1 MWCLLSIT
9 NKIDKRTPTN
19 KINAMMEIIDRH
31 YYTNLIS
38 PFIDKSI
45 IKVLTGQRRVGK
57 SCILQQLQKR
67 ILEAIPNA
75 NIIYINKEFDGF
87 SFLKTNEDLSEY
99 ISSRLLSDSQ
109 NYLFIDEVQD
119 ITGFEHTLR
128 SLHAQNACDIFI
140 TGSNAKMLSSE
151 LSTYLAG
158 RYVEFHIHSL
168 TYPEYLLFHKAE
180 ASTQSLRNYL
190 TFGGL
195 PYLAHL
201 PEQREIVFE
210 YLTNVFSTILLK
222 DIVKREGIR
231 NIDFLDSLVLYTADN
246 VGNLF
251 SANNIS
257 RYLKSQRVNISPL
270 QVINYLHSLQQAYL
284 IHKVRRI
291 DVAGLK
297 TFEIGEKYYFEDL
310 GLRNCHLGF
319 NLQQDIHKLIEN
331 AIYLHLL
338 HCRFE
343 VFTGQQSG
351 GREIDFVARRN
362 DLIIYIQAT
371 YQLAD
376 DNTRQRE
383 FGNLKAIRNS
393 YPKYVISLDEWT
405 SGSIVDGI
413 QHLHLAT
420 FLQMEI

>member
-1 MWCLLSIT
+1 MAQL
-9 NKIDKRTPTN
+9 
-19 KINAMMEIIDRH
+19 INRQ
-31 YYTNLIS
+31 YYTELIT
-38 PFIDKSI
+38 PFINKNI

-57 SCILQQLQKR
+57 SCILQQLRQQ
-67 ILEAIPNA
+67 ILESAPNA
-75 NIIYINKEFDGF
+75 NIIFINKEYEEF
-87 SFLKTNEDLSEY
+87 SAIRTSEDLSAY
-99 ISSRLLSDSQ
+99 IIPRLHPDVT

-119 ITGFEHTLR
+119 IQGFEHTLR
-128 SLHAQNACDIFI
+128 SLQAQDSCDIFI
-140 TGSNAKMLSSE
+140 TGSNATMLSSE

-158 RYVEFHIHSL
+158 RYIEFHIHSL
-168 TYPEYLLFHKAE
+168 TYQEYLTFHRVE

-195 PYLAHL
+195 PYLSNL
-201 PEQREIVFE
+201 SQQQEIVFE
-210 YLTNVFSTILLK
+210 YLGNVFSTILLK

-231 NIDFLDSLVLYTADN
+231 NVDFLESLVLYTADN

-270 QVINYLHSLQQAYL
+270 QVINYLRSLQQAYL

-291 DVAGLK
+291 EVAGLK
-297 TFEIGEKYYFEDL
+297 MFENGDKYYFEDL

-319 NLQQDIHKLIEN
+319 NLQRDIYKLIEN
-331 AIYLHLL
+331 AVYLHLL

-351 GREIDFVARRN
+351 GREVDFVARRG
-362 DLIIYIQAT
+362 DKIIYIQAT
-371 YQLAD
+371 YLLSD
-376 DNTRQRE
+376 DTTRQRE
-383 FGNLKAIRNS
+383 FGNLLAIRNN
-393 YPKYVISLDEWT
+393 YPKYVVSLDEWT
-405 SGSIVDGI
+405 SGSITDGI

-420 FLQMEI
+420 FLQMDL

>member
-1 MWCLLSIT
+1 MAQL
-9 NKIDKRTPTN
+9 
-19 KINAMMEIIDRH
+19 INRQ
-31 YYTNLIS
+31 YYTELIT
-38 PFIDKSI
+38 PFINKNI

-57 SCILQQLQKR
+57 SCILQQLRQQ
-67 ILEAIPNA
+67 ILESVPNA
-75 NIIYINKEFDGF
+75 NIIFINKEYEEF
-87 SFLKTNEDLSEY
+87 SAIRTSEDLSAY
-99 ISSRLLSDSQ
+99 IIPRLHPDVT

-119 ITGFEHTLR
+119 IQGFEHTLR
-128 SLHAQNACDIFI
+128 SLQAQDSCDIFI
-140 TGSNAKMLSSE
+140 TGSNATMLSSE

-158 RYVEFHIHSL
+158 RYIEFHIHSL
-168 TYPEYLLFHKAE
+168 TYQEYLTFHRVE

-195 PYLAHL
+195 PYLTNL
-201 PEQREIVFE
+201 PQQQEIVFE
-210 YLTNVFSTILLK
+210 YLGNVFSTILLK

-231 NIDFLDSLVLYTADN
+231 NVDFLESLVLYTADN

-270 QVINYLHSLQQAYL
+270 QVINYLRSLQQAYL

-291 DVAGLK
+291 EVAGLK
-297 TFEIGEKYYFEDL
+297 TFEIGDKYYFEDL

-319 NLQQDIHKLIEN
+319 NLQRDIHKLIEN
-331 AIYLHLL
+331 AVYLHLL

-351 GREIDFVARRN
+351 GREVDFVARRG
-362 DLIIYIQAT
+362 DKIIYIQAT
-371 YQLAD
+371 YLLSD
-376 DNTRQRE
+376 DTTRQRE
-383 FGNLKAIRNS
+383 FGNLLAIRNN
-393 YPKYVISLDEWT
+393 YPKYVVSLDEWT
-405 SGSIVDGI
+405 SGSITDGI

-420 FLQMEI
+420 FLQMDL

>member
-1 MWCLLSIT
+1 MAQL
-9 NKIDKRTPTN
+9 
-19 KINAMMEIIDRH
+19 INRQ
-31 YYTNLIS
+31 YYTELIT
-38 PFIDKSI
+38 PFINKNI

-57 SCILQQLQKR
+57 SCILQQLRQQ
-67 ILEAIPNA
+67 ILESVPNA
-75 NIIYINKEFDGF
+75 NIIFINKEYEEF
-87 SFLKTNEDLSEY
+87 SAIRTSEDLSAY
-99 ISSRLLSDSQ
+99 IIPRLHPDVT

-119 ITGFEHTLR
+119 IQGFEHTLR
-128 SLHAQNACDIFI
+128 SLQAQDSCDIFI
-140 TGSNAKMLSSE
+140 TGSNATMLSSE

-158 RYVEFHIHSL
+158 RYIEFHIHSL
-168 TYPEYLLFHKAE
+168 TYQEYLTFHRVE

-195 PYLAHL
+195 PYLTNL
-201 PEQREIVFE
+201 PQQQEIVFE
-210 YLTNVFSTILLK
+210 YLGNVFSTILLK

-231 NIDFLDSLVLYTADN
+231 NVDFLESLVLYTADN

-270 QVINYLHSLQQAYL
+270 QVINYLRSLQQAYL

-291 DVAGLK
+291 EVAGLK
-297 TFEIGEKYYFEDL
+297 TFEIGDKYYFEDL

-319 NLQQDIHKLIEN
+319 NLQRDIHKLIEN
-331 AIYLHLL
+331 AVYLHLL

-351 GREIDFVARRN
+351 GREVDFVARRG
-362 DLIIYIQAT
+362 DMIIYIQAT
-371 YQLAD
+371 YLLSD
-376 DNTRQRE
+376 DTTRQRE
-383 FGNLKAIRNS
+383 FGNLLAIRNN
-393 YPKYVISLDEWT
+393 YPKYVVSLDEWI
-405 SGSIVDGI
+405 SGSITDGI

-420 FLQMEI
+420 FLQMDL

>member
-1 MWCLLSIT
+1 MQRLLSIT
-9 NKIDKRTPTN
+9 KENMTQL
-19 KINAMMEIIDRH
+19 INRQ
-31 YYTNLIS
+31 YYTELIT
-38 PFIDKSI
+38 PFINKNI

-57 SCILQQLQKR
+57 SCILQQLRQQ
-67 ILEAIPNA
+67 ILESVPNA
-75 NIIYINKEFDGF
+75 NIIFINKEYDEF
-87 SFLKTNEDLSEY
+87 SAIRTSEDLSAY
-99 ISSRLLSDSQ
+99 IMPRLHPDGT

-119 ITGFEHTLR
+119 IHGFEHTLR
-128 SLHAQNACDIFI
+128 SLQAQDACDIFI
-140 TGSNAKMLSSE
+140 TGSNATMLSSE

-158 RYVEFHIHSL
+158 RYIEFHIHSL
-168 TYPEYLLFHKAE
+168 TYQEYLTFYRAN
-180 ASTQSLRNYL
+180 ASTQTLRNYL

-195 PYLAHL
+195 PYLSHL
-201 PEQREIVFE
+201 PQQQDIVFE
-210 YLTNVFSTILLK
+210 YLGNVFSTILLK

-231 NIDFLDSLVLYTADN
+231 NVDFLESLILYTADN

-270 QVINYLHSLQQAYL
+270 QVINYLRSLQQAYL

-291 DVAGLK
+291 DVTGLK
-297 TFEIGEKYYFEDL
+297 TFEIGDKYYFEDL

-319 NLQQDIHKLIEN
+319 NLQRDIHKLIEN
-331 AIYLHLL
+331 AVYLHLL

-351 GREIDFVARRN
+351 GREVDFVARRG

-371 YQLAD
+371 YLLSD
-376 DNTRQRE
+376 DTTRQRE
-383 FGNLKAIRNS
+383 FGNLLAIRNN
-393 YPKYVISLDEWT
+393 YPKYVVSLDEWT
-405 SGSIVDGI
+405 SGSITDGI

-420 FLQMEI
+420 FLQMDL

>member
-1 MWCLLSIT
+1 MAQL
-9 NKIDKRTPTN
+9 
-19 KINAMMEIIDRH
+19 INRQ
-31 YYTNLIS
+31 YYTELIT
-38 PFIDKSI
+38 PFINKNI

-57 SCILQQLQKR
+57 SCILQQLRQQ
-67 ILEAIPNA
+67 ILESVPNA
-75 NIIYINKEFDGF
+75 NIIFINKEYEEF
-87 SFLKTNEDLSEY
+87 SAIRTSEDLSAY
-99 ISSRLLSDSQ
+99 IIPRLHPDVT

-119 ITGFEHTLR
+119 IQGFEHTLR
-128 SLHAQNACDIFI
+128 SLQAQDSCDIFI
-140 TGSNAKMLSSE
+140 TGSNATMLSSE

-158 RYVEFHIHSL
+158 RYIEFHIHSL
-168 TYPEYLLFHKAE
+168 TYQEYLTFHRVE

-195 PYLAHL
+195 PYLSNL
-201 PEQREIVFE
+201 SQQQEIVFE
-210 YLTNVFSTILLK
+210 YLGNVFSTILLK

-231 NIDFLDSLVLYTADN
+231 NVDFLESLVLYTADN

-270 QVINYLHSLQQAYL
+270 QVINYLRSLQQAYL

-291 DVAGLK
+291 EVAGLK
-297 TFEIGEKYYFEDL
+297 TFEIGDKYYFEDL

-319 NLQQDIHKLIEN
+319 NLQRDIHKLIEN
-331 AIYLHLL
+331 AVYLHLL

-351 GREIDFVARRN
+351 GREVDFVARRG
-362 DLIIYIQAT
+362 DMIIYIQAT
-371 YQLAD
+371 YLLSD
-376 DNTRQRE
+376 DTTRQRE
-383 FGNLKAIRNS
+383 FGNLLAIRNN
-393 YPKYVISLDEWT
+393 YPKYVVSLDEWI
-405 SGSIVDGI
+405 SGSITDGI

-420 FLQMEI
+420 FLQMDL

>member
-1 MWCLLSIT
+1 MTQL
-9 NKIDKRTPTN
+9 
-19 KINAMMEIIDRH
+19 INRQ
-31 YYTNLIS
+31 YYTELIT
-38 PFIDKSI
+38 PFINKNI

-57 SCILQQLQKR
+57 SCILQQLRQQ
-67 ILEAIPNA
+67 ILESVPNA
-75 NIIYINKEFDGF
+75 NIIFINKEYDEF
-87 SFLKTNEDLSEY
+87 SAIRTSEDLSAY
-99 ISSRLLSDSQ
+99 IMPRLHPDGT

-119 ITGFEHTLR
+119 IHGFEHTLR
-128 SLHAQNACDIFI
+128 SLQAQDACDIFI
-140 TGSNAKMLSSE
+140 TGSNATMLSSE

-158 RYVEFHIHSL
+158 RYIEFHIHSL
-168 TYPEYLLFHKAE
+168 TYQEYLTFYRAN
-180 ASTQSLRNYL
+180 ASTQTLRNYL

-195 PYLAHL
+195 PYLSHL
-201 PEQREIVFE
+201 PQQQDIVFE
-210 YLTNVFSTILLK
+210 YLGNVFSTILLK

-231 NIDFLDSLVLYTADN
+231 NVDFLESLILYTADN

-270 QVINYLHSLQQAYL
+270 QVINYLRSLQQAYL

-291 DVAGLK
+291 EVTGLK
-297 TFEIGEKYYFEDL
+297 TFEIGDKYYFEDL

-319 NLQQDIHKLIEN
+319 NLQRDIHKLIEN
-331 AIYLHLL
+331 AVYLHLL

-351 GREIDFVARRN
+351 GREVDFVARRG

-371 YQLAD
+371 YLLSD
-376 DNTRQRE
+376 DTTRQRE
-383 FGNLKAIRNS
+383 FGNLLAIRNN
-393 YPKYVISLDEWT
+393 YPKYVVSLDEWT
-405 SGSIVDGI
+405 SGSITDGI

-420 FLQMEI
+420 FLQMDL

>member
-1 MWCLLSIT
+1 MAQL
-9 NKIDKRTPTN
+9 
-19 KINAMMEIIDRH
+19 INRQ
-31 YYTNLIS
+31 YYTELIT
-38 PFIDKSI
+38 PFINKNI

-57 SCILQQLQKR
+57 SCILQQLRQQ
-67 ILEAIPNA
+67 ILESAPNA
-75 NIIYINKEFDGF
+75 NIIFINKEYEEF
-87 SFLKTNEDLSEY
+87 SAIRTSEDLSAY
-99 ISSRLLSDSQ
+99 IIPRLHPDVT

-119 ITGFEHTLR
+119 IQGFEHTLR
-128 SLHAQNACDIFI
+128 SLQAQDSCDIFI
-140 TGSNAKMLSSE
+140 TGSNATMLSSE

-158 RYVEFHIHSL
+158 RYIEFHIHSL
-168 TYPEYLLFHKAE
+168 TYQEYLTFHRVE

-195 PYLAHL
+195 PYLSNL
-201 PEQREIVFE
+201 PQQQEIVFE
-210 YLTNVFSTILLK
+210 YLGNVFSTILLK

-231 NIDFLDSLVLYTADN
+231 NVDFLESLVLYTADN

-270 QVINYLHSLQQAYL
+270 QVINYLRSLQQAYL

-291 DVAGLK
+291 EVAGLK
-297 TFEIGEKYYFEDL
+297 MFENGDKYYFEDL

-319 NLQQDIHKLIEN
+319 NLQRDIYKLIEN
-331 AIYLHLL
+331 AVYLHLL

-351 GREIDFVARRN
+351 GREVDFVARRG
-362 DLIIYIQAT
+362 DKIIYIQAT
-371 YQLAD
+371 YLLSD
-376 DNTRQRE
+376 DTTRQRE
-383 FGNLKAIRNS
+383 FGNLLAIRNN
-393 YPKYVISLDEWT
+393 YPKYVVSLDEWI
-405 SGSIVDGI
+405 SGSITDGI

-420 FLQMEI
+420 FLQMDL

>member
-1 MWCLLSIT
+1 MAQL
-9 NKIDKRTPTN
+9 
-19 KINAMMEIIDRH
+19 INRQ
-31 YYTNLIS
+31 YYTELIT
-38 PFIDKSI
+38 PFINKNI

-57 SCILQQLQKR
+57 SCILQQLRQQ
-67 ILEAIPNA
+67 ILESAPNA
-75 NIIYINKEFDGF
+75 NIIFINKEYEEF
-87 SFLKTNEDLSEY
+87 SAIRTSEDLSAY
-99 ISSRLLSDSQ
+99 IIPRLHPDVT

-119 ITGFEHTLR
+119 IQGFEHTLR
-128 SLHAQNACDIFI
+128 SLQAQDSCDIFI
-140 TGSNAKMLSSE
+140 TGSNATMLSSE

-158 RYVEFHIHSL
+158 RYIEFHIHSL
-168 TYPEYLLFHKAE
+168 TYQEYLTFHRVE

-195 PYLAHL
+195 PYLSNL
-201 PEQREIVFE
+201 PQQQEIVFE
-210 YLTNVFSTILLK
+210 YLGNVFSTILLK

-231 NIDFLDSLVLYTADN
+231 NVDFLESLVLYTADN

-270 QVINYLHSLQQAYL
+270 QVINYLRSLQQAYL

-291 DVAGLK
+291 EVAGLK
-297 TFEIGEKYYFEDL
+297 MFENGDKYYFEDL

-319 NLQQDIHKLIEN
+319 NLQRDIHKLIEN
-331 AIYLHLL
+331 AVYLHLL

-351 GREIDFVARRN
+351 GREVDFVARRG
-362 DLIIYIQAT
+362 DMIIYIQAT
-371 YQLAD
+371 YLLSD
-376 DNTRQRE
+376 DTTRQRE
-383 FGNLKAIRNS
+383 FGNLLAIRNN
-393 YPKYVISLDEWT
+393 YPKYVVSLDEWT
-405 SGSIVDGI
+405 SGSITDGI

-420 FLQMEI
+420 FLQMDL

>member
-1 MWCLLSIT
+1 MAQL
-9 NKIDKRTPTN
+9 
-19 KINAMMEIIDRH
+19 INRQ
-31 YYTNLIS
+31 YYTELIT
-38 PFIDKSI
+38 PFINKNI

-57 SCILQQLQKR
+57 SCILQQLRQQ
-67 ILEAIPNA
+67 ILESAPNA
-75 NIIYINKEFDGF
+75 NIIFINKEYEEF
-87 SFLKTNEDLSEY
+87 SAIRTSEDLSAY
-99 ISSRLLSDSQ
+99 IIPRLHPDVT

-119 ITGFEHTLR
+119 IQGFEHTLR
-128 SLHAQNACDIFI
+128 SLQAQDSCDIFI
-140 TGSNAKMLSSE
+140 TGSNATMLSSE

-158 RYVEFHIHSL
+158 RYIEFHIHSL
-168 TYPEYLLFHKAE
+168 TYQEYLTFHRVE

-195 PYLAHL
+195 PYLSNL
-201 PEQREIVFE
+201 PQQQEIVFE
-210 YLTNVFSTILLK
+210 YLGNVFSTILLK

-231 NIDFLDSLVLYTADN
+231 NVDFLESLVLYTADN

-270 QVINYLHSLQQAYL
+270 QVINYLRSLQQAYL

-291 DVAGLK
+291 EVAGLK
-297 TFEIGEKYYFEDL
+297 MFENGDKYYFEDL

-319 NLQQDIHKLIEN
+319 NLQRDIHKLIEN
-331 AIYLHLL
+331 AVYLHLL

-351 GREIDFVARRN
+351 GREVDFVARRG
-362 DLIIYIQAT
+362 DKIIYIQAT
-371 YQLAD
+371 YLLSD
-376 DNTRQRE
+376 DTTRQRE
-383 FGNLKAIRNS
+383 FGNLLAIRNN
-393 YPKYVISLDEWT
+393 YPKYVVSLDEWI
-405 SGSIVDGI
+405 SGSITDGI

-420 FLQMEI
+420 FLQMDL